1 MDELGP
7 LPFMLSQE
15 NLAKVQIAYASYS
28 AKTGVGKS
36 EISIFGVGRVKLLEE
51 TCLDDPNPKVLEGEI
66 PLPILV
72 RVLDAMEEEEF
83 FALEDLYQHSGTPTG
98 TRVIELSLPE
108 KSKKVIL
115 MQPAL
120 CLPFERIAGAIK
132 LAAGLVLPDALQ
144 YRFFGRF

>member
-83 FALEDLYQHSGTPTG
+83 FALEDT
-98 TRVIELSLPE
+98 LSAQRHPH
-108 KSKKVIL
+108 
-115 MQPAL
+115 
-120 CLPFERIAGAIK
+120 RHAGNRAFSARKEQEGNSHAACTLSAI
-132 LAAGLVLPDALQ
+132 
-144 YRFFGRF
+144 